1 MPMTNQ
7 RRNLRSRLNRRRR
20 HRPAMQAY
28 DTLPPQLRKWLA
40 NACLPWSPNS
50 ALKIWKAAGGAKA
63 PADALARL
71 NAIEQAMLLR
81 DARIWEE

>member
-20 HRPAMQAY
+20 QRPAMQAY